1 MDSIVGFERVNERWE
16 VGIGISDGAFQQIS
30 FVNAICTTKGGQ
42 HVNFI
47 ADKVAQRL
55 VPVVKRKNKG
65 EEVKSHVIKN
75 HLAVFVNC
83 LIENPAFD
91 SQTKENL
98 TTRSTQFG
106 STCELSDKLCKAIEK
121 SAIVDNIVSWAKFK
135 QTEQLKKKGGS
146 KRSKVLGI
154 TKLDDANFAGT
165 AKARDCTL
173 ILTEGDSAKALAIS
187 GLGIVGRDYY
197 GVFPLRGK
205 PLNVREASHQ
215 QIMKNEEIQNICK
228 IMGLQFGKEYTDTSS
243 LR

>member
-1 MDSIVGFERVNERWE
+1 MDSIIGFERVNERWE

-75 HLAVFVNC
+75 HLAIFVNC

-98 TTRSTQFG
+98 TTRPTQFG
-106 STCELSDKLCKAIEK
+106 SACELTDKLYKAIEK